1 VSKSIKE
8 LLEEED
14 ALIRENEKSF
24 LELFGLERKGRC
36 RLMDFAFTPTTVE
49 IRYYSLG
56 KQGYNST
63 HCFLEEYLAWKQGLT
78 TNP

>member
-1 VSKSIKE
+1 MTKNIKE

-14 ALIRENEKSF
+14 VVIRENEKSF
-24 LELFGLERKGRC
+24 LELFGLERIGRW

-49 IRYYSLG
+49 IRYYSLR
-56 KQGYNST
+56 KRGYNST
-63 HCFLEEYLAWKQGLT
+63 HCFLEEYLKWKQKLT